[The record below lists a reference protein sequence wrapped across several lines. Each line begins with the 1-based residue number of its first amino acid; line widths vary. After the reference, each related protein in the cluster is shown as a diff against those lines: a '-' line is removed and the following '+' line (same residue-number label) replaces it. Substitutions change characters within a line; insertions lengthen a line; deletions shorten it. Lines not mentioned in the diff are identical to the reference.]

1 VTETDVAI
9 VGAGFGGL
17 GAAVRLGQAGFHDV
31 LVLERAAD
39 VGGTWLANTYPGCQ
53 CDVPSNLYSFSFAPN
68 PDWTRSYP
76 EQPQLLE
83 YLRDVARRF
92 GVYER
97 TRLNCEV
104 TGATWSADAG
114 RWLLETTAGP
124 VRARVLVAAPGLL
137 STPTPPRLPGL
148 DRFGG
153 TLFHSADW
161 DHGHDLAGERVALI
175 GTGAS
180 AIQLGPRI
188 QPDVARLDVYQ
199 RTPPWILPHADRA
212 IPPALRRL
220 YRRIPAVQRA
230 ARHGVFA
237 LREAALATGMAFLP
251 ALLRPAEVVG
261 RAHLAAQVRDPALR
275 RRLVPRYELGC
286 KRVLISNDWY
296 PMLTQPNV
304 ELVTAPIA
312 EVTGRG
318 IRTADG
324 TEREVDTIIAAT
336 GFTPTDPPIA
346 RIIRGRDGRTLA
358 DTWQG
363 SPRAYLGTAVAGFP
377 NLFLIYGPNINLGH
391 SSMVYMLEAQV
402 HYLLEALRAMRDRG
416 TRTVEVRPEV
426 QVAYN
431 DQLDRRLGR
440 TIWNAGHC
448 ASWYVDRTGR
458 NSTMWPGYLFQFRR
472 RLDRFEPS
480 EYALAA

>member
-1 VTETDVAI
+1 MIETEVAI
-9 VGAGFGGL
+9 IGAGFGGL
-17 GAAVRLGQAGFHDV
+17 GAAIRLSQAGHDV
-31 LVLERAAD
+31 LVLEREPD
-39 VGGTWLANTYPGCQ
+39 VGGTWLSNTYPGCQ

-83 YLRDVARRF
+83 YLRGVARRF

-104 TGATWSADAG
+104 AGATWSADDG
-114 RWLLETTAGP
+114 RWQLETSDGP

-137 STPTPPRLPGL
+137 STPSVPHLPGL
-148 DRFGG
+148 DRFAG
-153 TLFHSADW
+153 TVFHSADW
-161 DHGHDLAGERVALI
+161 NHEHDLAGERVALI

-188 QPDVARLDVYQ
+188 QPLVRRMDVYQ

-212 IPPALRRL
+212 IAPALRRL
-220 YRRIPAVQRA
+220 YRRVPALQRA
-230 ARHGVFA
+230 ARQGVFA
-237 LREAALATGMAFLP
+237 LREGALATGMAFLP
-251 ALLRPAEVVG
+251 PLLRPAEIVA
-261 RAHLAAQVRDPALR
+261 RAHLYSQVRDPDLR
-275 RRLVPRYELGC
+275 RRLVPAYELGC

-304 ELVTAPIA
+304 ELVSAPIA
-312 EVTGRG
+312 EVTEHG
-318 IRTADG
+318 IRTGDG
-324 TEREVDTIIAAT
+324 TERQVDTIIAAT

-346 RIIRGRDGRTLA
+346 RLIRGRDGRTLA
-358 DTWQG
+358 DTWGG
-363 SPRAYLGTAVAGFP
+363 SPRAYLGTSVAGFP
-377 NLFLIYGPNINLGH
+377 NLFLVYGPNINLGH
-391 SSMVYMLEAQV
+391 SSMVYMLEAQI
-402 HYLLEALRAMRDRG
+402 HYLIEALRAMGARG
-416 TRTVEVRPEV
+416 AATAEVRPEV
-426 QVAYN
+426 QAAYN
-431 DQLDRRLGR
+431 DQLEHRLGR

-458 NSTMWPGYLFQFRR
+458 NSTMWPGYSFQFRR
-472 RLDRFEPS
+472 RLERFEPS

>member
-1 VTETDVAI
+1 MIETEVAI
-9 VGAGFGGL
+9 IGAGFGGL
-17 GAAVRLGQAGFHDV
+17 GAAIRLTQAGHDV
-31 LVLERAAD
+31 LVLEREPD
-39 VGGTWLANTYPGCQ
+39 VGGTWLSNTYPGCQ

-83 YLRDVARRF
+83 YLRGVARRF

-104 TGATWSADAG
+104 SSATWSPDQE
-114 RWLLETTAGP
+114 RWLLETSTGP
-124 VRARVLVAAPGLL
+124 VRARMLVAAPGLL
-137 STPTPPRLPGL
+137 STPAPPRLPGL
-148 DRFGG
+148 DRFAG

-161 DHGHDLAGERVALI
+161 DHGHDLTGERVALI

-220 YRRIPAVQRA
+220 YRRVPALQRA
-230 ARHGVFA
+230 ARQGVFA
-237 LREAALATGMAFLP
+237 LREAALATGMAYRP
-251 ALLRPAEVVG
+251 ALLRPAQVVA

-312 EVTGRG
+312 EVTERG
-318 IRTADG
+318 VRTADG
-324 TEREVDTIIAAT
+324 
-336 GFTPTDPPIA
+336 
-346 RIIRGRDGRTLA
+346 
-358 DTWQG
+358 
-363 SPRAYLGTAVAGFP
+363 
-377 NLFLIYGPNINLGH
+377 
-391 SSMVYMLEAQV
+391 
-402 HYLLEALRAMRDRG
+402 
-416 TRTVEVRPEV
+416 VE
-426 QVAYN
+426 
-431 DQLDRRLGR
+431 
-440 TIWNAGHC
+440 
-448 ASWYVDRTGR
+448 
-458 NSTMWPGYLFQFRR
+458 
-472 RLDRFEPS
+472 
-480 EYALAA
+480 